1 MRLVRNR
8 LTQVKYALA
17 GQSNLAD
24 IVNSLAEIARLGK
37 RLIDLVKY
45 ILNEARDAQLEA
57 SRAANAV
64 HRMHTNTQTEP
75 HRRNGGTLSYSS
87 SYIHP
92 PLSPRSP
99 LHTCT
104 YTLTYTHMN
113 SHLHGRMDIPIPAA
127 LYTHGRHESMH
138 ASGVGAHTS
147 RRRNQPA

>member
-57 SRAANAV
+57 SRAAHAV
-64 HRMHTNTQTEP
+64 HRMHTNTQIDGTEAP
-75 HRRNGGTLSYSS
+75 SVILVATFISLSF
-87 SYIHP
+87 
-92 PLSPRSP
+92 PRSP

-104 YTLTYTHMN
+104 YTFTYTHMN

-147 RRRNQPA
+147 RRRNKPA